1 MRNTQTACVERNRYS
16 LSLSIADVSER
27 HVTLH
32 NYLLFI
38 SACIA
43 LALIPGPDMAYML
56 ARCIAQGRRAG
67 VLAAVGFNLGG
78 FVHVTAAALGLSAL
92 LASSS
97 VAFGVLKW
105 LGALYLIYLGISAI
119 RSGAVPIPEPGAI
132 SAGPKGRTI
141 LWQAFLSDA
150 LNPKVA
156 LFFVAFVPQF
166 VDPQAPHPALQILL
180 LGVTCNLV
188 CLPINLLL
196 VLFSSRFT
204 RTLRANA
211 AVSRWLQRGMG
222 TLFIA
227 LGLRLAVEKT

>member
-1 MRNTQTACVERNRYS
+1 
-16 LSLSIADVSER
+16 
-27 HVTLH
+27 VTLH
-32 NYLLFI
+32 NFLLFI

-67 VLAAVGFNLGG
+67 VLAALGFNLGG
-78 FVHVTAAALGLSAL
+78 LFHATAAALGLSAV

-97 VAFGVLKW
+97 TAFTALKW
-105 LGALYLIYLGISAI
+105 LGAAYLIYLGISAI
-119 RSGAVPIPEPGAI
+119 RRRPEQLNIAK
-132 SAGPKGRTI
+132 SAAAGPGRKTI

-166 VDPQAPHPALQILL
+166 VDPQAPHPALRFFL

-204 RTLRANA
+204 QTLRGNA
-211 AVSRWLQRGMG
+211 AISRWLQRGMG

>member
-1 MRNTQTACVERNRYS
+1 M
-16 LSLSIADVSER
+16 
-27 HVTLH
+27 TLH
-32 NYLLFI
+32 SFLLFI

-43 LALIPGPDMAYML
+43 LALIPGPDMVYML

-67 VLAAVGFNLGG
+67 VLAALGFNLGG
-78 FVHVTAAALGLSAL
+78 LVHATAAALGLSAV

-97 VAFGVLKW
+97 TAFTAVKW
-105 LGALYLIYLGISAI
+105 LGAAYLIYLGIAALRSRPERLAI
-119 RSGAVPIPEPGAI
+119 AEGAAT
-132 SAGPKGRTI
+132 GPDHKTI
-141 LWQAFLSDA
+141 LWQAFLSDV

-166 VDPQAPHPALQILL
+166 VDPHAAHPGLQFLL
-180 LGVTCNLV
+180 LGMTCNLI

-204 RTLRANA
+204 QQLRGKAS
-211 AVSRWLQRGMG
+211 VSRWLQRGMG

>member
-1 MRNTQTACVERNRYS
+1 
-16 LSLSIADVSER
+16 
-27 HVTLH
+27 VTLH
-32 NYLLFI
+32 NFLLFI

-67 VLAAVGFNLGG
+67 VLAALGFNLGG
-78 FVHVTAAALGLSAL
+78 LVHATAAALGLSAV

-97 VAFGVLKW
+97 TAFTAVKW
-105 LGALYLIYLGISAI
+105 FGAAYLIYLGIAAI
-119 RSGAVPIPEPGAI
+119 RSRPGQMSIAEGVA
-132 SAGPKGRTI
+132 AGPRGKTI
-141 LWQAFLSDA
+141 LWQAFLSDV

-166 VDPQAPHPALQILL
+166 VDPHAPHPGLQFFL
-180 LGVTCNLV
+180 LGITCNLV

-204 RTLRANA
+204 QTLRGNA

>member
-1 MRNTQTACVERNRYS
+1 M
-16 LSLSIADVSER
+16 
-27 HVTLH
+27 TLH
-32 NYLLFI
+32 NFLLFI

-43 LALIPGPDMAYML
+43 LALIPGPDMVYML

-67 VLAAVGFNLGG
+67 VLAALGFNLGG
-78 FVHVTAAALGLSAL
+78 LVHATAAALGLSAV

-97 VAFGVLKW
+97 TAFTAVKW
-105 LGALYLIYLGISAI
+105 LGAAYLIYLGIAALRSRPERLAI
-119 RSGAVPIPEPGAI
+119 AEGAA
-132 SAGPKGRTI
+132 AGPDHKTI
-141 LWQAFLSDA
+141 LWQAFLSDV

-166 VDPQAPHPALQILL
+166 VDPHAVHPGLQFLL
-180 LGVTCNLV
+180 LRMTCNLI

-204 RTLRANA
+204 QQLRGNA
-211 AVSRWLQRGMG
+211 SVSRWLQRGMG

-227 LGLRLAVEKT
+227 LGLRLAAEKT